1 MVLYEEEMYKLNI
14 EIKKLT
20 MKYGKKIVLK
30 DASLVF
36 PEGKITIILGPS
48 GSGKT
53 TMLRLIAGLLYPTS
67 GNILFNDLNVTDKPA
82 NKRNVAMVFQ
92 NYALYPH

>member
-1 MVLYEEEMYKLNI
+1 MQIILYKKEMYKLNV

-20 MKYGKKIVLK
+20 MKFGRKIALK

-36 PEGKITIILGPS
+36 PEGKITVILGPS

-67 GNILFNDLNVTDKPA
+67 EKFYLTT
-82 NKRNVAMVFQ
+82 
-92 NYALYPH
+92 